1 MACGTKAC
9 STTVRSITW
18 GLVLTGSVALLIW
31 AKLRLVTTV
40 PRTAYAD
47 PDAVQ
52 VDRPAQPP
60 ADAPSPDQP
69 ETTPAPQP

>member
-52 VDRPAQPP
+52 VDPAPAGDQTPAQ
-60 ADAPSPDQP
+60 SPDQSP
-69 ETTPAPQP
+69 EP

>member
-52 VDRPAQPP
+52 VDQPQ
-60 ADAPSPDQP
+60 APSEPSDQP
-69 ETTPAPQP
+69 GTTPTPQP